1 VDPPALWMCWDFSF
15 SIGSNSWPCA
25 RRQDR
30 QSLAV
35 GVNTPAEARPGSAG
49 IPTRILVTGSDLLS
63 GALASALETRGFAT
77 THIAPNVSEIERGI
91 AWRPDLVL
99 FDVRSF
105 DVPTGSS
112 FVEHFCRAGL
122 QVCVIDVSDD
132 NVRRAAWLRAGPS
145 EVIDGR
151 EPFDHLFMTIT
162 RLLRVGHPA
171 RMEQRSPASVASAA
185 VDRPWQDP
193 RSQFLATLS
202 DREFDHLFQTI
213 TRLLRVE
220 TEQGLPASVA
230 SVAFDRP
237 WPDPRL
243 QLFATLT
250 DREEVVLAELLEGH
264 CAEEIAKTAFVSIST
279 IRSQIKSILQKLGV
293 NSQLAAVALAR
304 RAGWSLDHPRDTRPR
319 PANAR
324 RSRAS

>member
-1 VDPPALWMCWDFSF
+1 MS
-15 SIGSNSWPCA
+15 
-25 RRQDR
+25 
-30 QSLAV
+30 
-35 GVNTPAEARPGSAG
+35 TPDQGRPGPSG

-77 THIAPNVSEIERGI
+77 THIAPNLPEIEHGI
-91 AWRPDLVL
+91 EWGPDLVL

-105 DVPTGSS
+105 DVPTGTS
-112 FVEHFCRAGL
+112 FIGHFCRAGL
-122 QVCVIDVSDD
+122 QVCVIDVADD
-132 NVRRAAWLRAGPS
+132 DVRRAAWLRVGPS

-151 EPFDHLFMTIT
+151 EPFDHLFLTIT
-162 RLLRVGHPA
+162 RLLRVGLPA
-171 RMEQRSPASVASAA
+171 RNDQRSPAALASGAA
-185 VDRPWQDP
+185 DRSWQDP

-202 DREFDHLFQTI
+202 DREFDQLFQTI
-213 TRLLRVE
+213 TRLLRV
-220 TEQGLPASVA
+220 GLPPQAGQELPVSLASEP
-230 SVAFDRP
+230 FDRP

-243 QLFATLT
+243 QLFTTLT

-264 CAEEIAKTAFVSIST
+264 CAEEIAKAAFVSIST

-304 RAGWSLDHPRDTRPR
+304 RAGWSLDHPRDTRPK
-319 PANAR
+319 PSSAR

>member
-1 VDPPALWMCWDFSF
+1 MTTQVR
-15 SIGSNSWPCA
+15 GK
-25 RRQDR
+25 
-30 QSLAV
+30 
-35 GVNTPAEARPGSAG
+35 PGPSG

-77 THIAPNVSEIERGI
+77 THITPNMPEIDRGI
-91 AWRPDLVL
+91 DWRPDLVL

-112 FVEHFCRAGL
+112 FIEPFCRAGL
-122 QVCVIDVSDD
+122 QVCVIDAADD
-132 NVRRAAWLRAGPS
+132 DVRRAAWLRVGPS

-151 EPFDHLFMTIT
+151 QPFDHLFLTIT
-162 RLLRVGHPA
+162 RLLRSSLPSRIEH
-171 RMEQRSPASVASAA
+171 RSTASEGSAA

-193 RSQFLATLS
+193 RSQFLATLT

-213 TRLLRVE
+213 TRLLEV
-220 TEQGLPASVA
+220 GLPTQTELVSPAPAASEP
-230 SVAFDRP
+230 FDRP

-243 QLFATLT
+243 QLFTALT
-250 DREEVVLAELLEGH
+250 DREEVVLSELLEGH
-264 CAEEIAKTAFVSIST
+264 CAEEIAKAAFVSIST

-304 RAGWSLDHPRDTRPR
+304 RAGWSLEQPKETRPK

>member
-1 VDPPALWMCWDFSF
+1 
-15 SIGSNSWPCA
+15 
-25 RRQDR
+25 
-30 QSLAV
+30 
-35 GVNTPAEARPGSAG
+35 
-49 IPTRILVTGSDLLS
+49 LVTGSDLLS

-77 THIAPNVSEIERGI
+77 THIAPNVPEIEQGI
-91 AWRPDLVL
+91 EWGPDLVL

-112 FVEHFCRAGL
+112 FIEYFCRAGL
-122 QVCVIDVSDD
+122 QVCVIDVADD
-132 NVRRAAWLRAGPS
+132 DVRRAAWLRAGPS

-151 EPFDHLFMTIT
+151 EPFDHLFLTIT
-162 RLLRVGHPA
+162 RLLRAGLPA
-171 RMEQRSPASVASAA
+171 RINQRSPAALASTP
-185 VDRPWQDP
+185 VDRSWQDP
-193 RSQFLATLS
+193 RSQFLATLT

-213 TRLLRVE
+213 TRLLQV
-220 TEQGLPASVA
+220 GLPPQPGQELPVSVP
-230 SVAFDRP
+230 SEPFDRP

-243 QLFATLT
+243 QLFTTLT

-264 CAEEIAKTAFVSIST
+264 CAEEIAKAAFVSIST

-304 RAGWSLDHPRDTRPR
+304 RAGWSLDHPRNTHPK
-319 PANAR
+319 PAGAR

>member
-1 VDPPALWMCWDFSF
+1 MS
-15 SIGSNSWPCA
+15 
-25 RRQDR
+25 
-30 QSLAV
+30 
-35 GVNTPAEARPGSAG
+35 TPARGRVGSSG
-49 IPTRILVTGSDLLS
+49 VPTRILVTGSDLLS

-77 THIAPNVSEIERGI
+77 THIAPNVPEIERGI
-91 AWRPDLVL
+91 EWRPDLVL

-105 DVPTGSS
+105 DVPTGSP
-112 FVEHFCRAGL
+112 FIEHFCRAGM
-122 QVCVIDVSDD
+122 QVCVIDAADD
-132 NVRRAAWLRAGPS
+132 DDRRAAWLRVGPS

-151 EPFDHLFMTIT
+151 KPFDHLFLTIT
-162 RLLRVGHPA
+162 RLLRVGLSA
-171 RMEQRSPASVASAA
+171 RIDQRSPAALASAP

-213 TRLLRVE
+213 TRLLRVGLPPQTDQE
-220 TEQGLPASVA
+220 LPASLA
-230 SVAFDRP
+230 SGTFDRP

-264 CAEEIAKTAFVSIST
+264 CAEEIAKAAFVSIST

-304 RAGWSLDHPRDTRPR
+304 RAGWSLDHPRDTRPK